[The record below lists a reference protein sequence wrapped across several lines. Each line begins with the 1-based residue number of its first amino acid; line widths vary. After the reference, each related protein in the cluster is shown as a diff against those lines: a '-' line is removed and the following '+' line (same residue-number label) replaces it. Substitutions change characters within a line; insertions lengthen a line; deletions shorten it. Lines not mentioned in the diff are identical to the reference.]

1 MLQRYAD
8 VPTYTTK
15 DGSTIREL
23 MHPAVHG
30 NRNQSLAEATV
41 AAGTKTLPHLH
52 RETEELY
59 HITAGYGRMTL
70 GASHFDVAPGDT
82 ICIPPGTP
90 HCIEADAGGSLR
102 MLCCCSPAYTHAD
115 TWILGPEQQEP
126 Q

>member
-1 MLQRYAD
+1 MVEAARKPDAGQSALAVRDLQAWYD
-8 VPTYTTK
+8 E
-15 DGSTIREL
+15 SHIL
-23 MHPAVHG
+23 HG
-30 NRNQSLAEATV
+30 IN
-41 AAGTKTLPHLH
+41 
-52 RETEELY
+52 
-59 HITAGYGRMTL
+59 
-70 GASHFDVAPGDT
+70 FDVAPGDT